1 MSGYSPKISAA
12 TVAAAVS
19 TTVGGIVGPY
29 VFPHGVPSDV
39 KGLSLA
45 LVTAGV
51 TFASG
56 YLTKHAAVAREVEKA
71 VSLADE
77 LGKPFSQISEWVEES
92 APQAPQISVVNL
104 TAGQQTPAPQAPAPV
119 LPQVGPTLP
128 QA

>member
-56 YLTKHAAVAREVEKA
+56 YLTKHTAVAREAEK
-71 VSLADE
+71 VISLADE
-77 LGKPFSQISEWVEES
+77 LGKPFSQISEWVED
-92 APQAPQISVVNL
+92 V
-104 TAGQQTPAPQAPAPV
+104 APAAVPTIVPASVAPGVAAPVPV